1 MHNLTTFLKYFAF
14 LFIIAF
20 AVFNY
25 SDAATAATGTCLIC
39 NARKTM
45 YDKVMSSFD
54 VALPGTTMIWGSATD
69 VDKPFF
75 QIFGVSMDEGM
86 NCVSKWGEQGIL
98 ATTDAGN
105 MLRDL
110 GANTTDDETCDSLG
124 NEYLAS
130 NGRFDKQAF
139 ARGKVAGSLLGYA
152 NMVESTV
159 KYEPV
164 PVNMAFF
171 FKQYA
176 AKLPIVGDQ
185 VFAADMIGG
194 VDYQHTLIVKILSIW
209 QIFRNIAYATMSL
222 IMLWTGLAIIM
233 KKKISQQ
240 VVVNVQ
246 YALPKIVIALVLI
259 AFSYPIG
266 ATITS
271 LGWTL
276 YHSAD
281 AIVKS
286 LAGAGSPGGF
296 MTQYLGNIG
305 VGRTAIVLVSILFS
319 ISGIG
324 MLAGLLMIIALL
336 TVIIMGTWA
345 MLKAMF
351 IYMKMVAY
359 IAISPLQIAMYAIPG
374 QDDKLANWFKQMI
387 AWMLG
392 LFAIAVIQQL
402 TQAFA
407 WTLMEDA
414 LTVSGGVFT
423 QVASAVEGVMFAYMT
438 IPLVFIFGYGFAVK
452 APNLIESAIM
462 GPPKRK

>member
-1 MHNLTTFLKYFAF
+1 
-14 LFIIAF
+14 
-20 AVFNY
+20 
-25 SDAATAATGTCLIC
+25 
-39 NARKTM
+39 
-45 YDKVMSSFD
+45 
-54 VALPGTTMIWGSATD
+54 
-69 VDKPFF
+69 
-75 QIFGVSMDEGM
+75 
-86 NCVSKWGEQGIL
+86 
-98 ATTDAGN
+98 
-105 MLRDL
+105 
-110 GANTTDDETCDSLG
+110 
-124 NEYLAS
+124 
-130 NGRFDKQAF
+130 
-139 ARGKVAGSLLGYA
+139 
-152 NMVESTV
+152 
-159 KYEPV
+159 
-164 PVNMAFF
+164 MAFF